1 MIVAVIVVPA
11 SAAAGIEAYENKN
24 PLVWWTETGSGVCC
38 TLTPEGHSQESPVAV
53 KLQNIKR

>member
-1 MIVAVIVVPA
+1 VVVMIVAVIVVPA

-53 KLQNIKR
+53 TL